1 MDVKAIEGNL
11 FLTQIAK
18 LWPCDKLCANAICA
32 NHDDDNNGN
41 YFFLQPHHHISST
54 LRYSGYTMNT
64 NMLCQPTSSHT
75 ITNSNWCLSKWTTG
89 YADGFANYR
98 ICRHGTVVSED
109 SKKVLTG
116 SVKGSEGYR
125 NFHIKD
131 DNGKYRTV
139 KGHRLV
145 ASAFLPNP
153 SNKPQVD
160 HVDRCKTN
168 NRVSNLRWAT
178 HAENEINKPLSEKT
192 KNGSGFRHIY
202 IRKNSFRL
210 EIYRKGK
217 PIVRESFSKPK
228 YTIDDVVFIRNFLY
242 KKHGIKIDDK

>member
-1 MDVKAIEGNL
+1 
-11 FLTQIAK
+11 
-18 LWPCDKLCANAICA
+18 
-32 NHDDDNNGN
+32 
-41 YFFLQPHHHISST
+41 
-54 LRYSGYTMNT
+54 MNT

-75 ITNSNWCLSKWTTG
+75 ITNSNWCLPKWTTG

-98 ICRHGTVVSED
+98 ICRHGTVVSEE
-109 SKKVLTG
+109 SNKVLKG
-116 SVKGSEGYR
+116 SVKKGNDCYR
-125 NFHIKD
+125 SFHIKD
-131 DNGKYRTV
+131 DEGKYRTV

-145 ASAFLPNP
+145 ALAFLPNP

-178 HAENEINKPLSEKT
+178 HAENEINKPLSEKQ

-202 IRKNSFRL
+202 IRGNRFKLDISRN
-210 EIYRKGK
+210 GK
-217 PIVRESFSKPK
+217 RIVQQSFSRPE